1 MAAEKHP
8 TSDTRRRTLNLELRT
23 LKSRVRLPQ
32 ATPSGGGQLPARP
45 PLRTVLESFPSFRLK
60 PFTTGA
66 PGVGTRRQSGHE
78 TNNRERIAGS
88 DAAVS
93 ERARQSTGA
102 ARSIWCIAGR
112 RAGPAL

>member
-1 MAAEKHP
+1 MWIRS
-8 TSDTRRRTLNLELRT
+8 TSE
-23 LKSRVRLPQ
+23 RLP
-32 ATPSGGGQLPARP
+32 SGCLVVAYLLAWPRLRRVEAGSYLPAP